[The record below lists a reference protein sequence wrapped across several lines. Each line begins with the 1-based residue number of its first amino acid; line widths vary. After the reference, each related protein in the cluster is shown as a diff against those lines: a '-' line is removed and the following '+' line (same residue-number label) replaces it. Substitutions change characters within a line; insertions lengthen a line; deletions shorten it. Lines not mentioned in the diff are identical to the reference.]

1 MPSTQDVVHDAVLRA
16 VGAAVERAW
25 DTDRFALAGG
35 LRTALAEETGLP
47 ACDAVRQVFQRYG
60 PALTDLVLRYAGPG
74 PGGLP
79 APHTRQE
86 AHAALHETVAALV
99 ADLIAVGVVAPAG
112 AAPAADEP
120 YESPSVH
127 EAVHEVP
134 HVVAASVHRAPG
146 SFPDAGGHPSDGRD
160 RSPGASARRRAQ
172 RTQLALRQA
181 RRTVDDVDWEAAG
194 EANRALLAAL
204 KPHQRLAVLWTADP
218 GRLVV
223 GNANPAYTPL
233 CALTGVPGAG
243 VFAGSVQRGA
253 NAGPLRRTPTARVSG
268 LPGEA
273 GEEVTA
279 AFAAHGFRVV
289 LRPPSRWDP

>member
-1 MPSTQDVVHDAVLRA
+1 MPSTQDAVHDAVLRA

-35 LRTALAEETGLP
+35 LRAALAEETGLP

-60 PALTDLVLRYAGPG
+60 PVLTDLVLRYAGPG
-74 PGGLP
+74 PGGVP
-79 APHTRQE
+79 APHRRQE

-99 ADLIAVGVVAPAG
+99 ADLIAAGMIAPAG

-134 HVVAASVHRAPG
+134 HVVAAFALRAPG
-146 SFPDAGGHPSDGRD
+146 SFPEAGEHPSDGRD

-172 RTQLALRQA
+172 RAELALRQA
-181 RRTVDDVDWEAAG
+181 RRTIGGVDWDAAG

-204 KPHQRLAVLWTADP
+204 RPHQRLAVLWAADP

-223 GNANPAYTPL
+223 GSANPAYPPL
-233 CALTGVPGAG
+233 GALTGVPGAG

-253 NAGPLRRTPTARVSG
+253 NAGALRRTPTGLVTG

-273 GEEVTA
+273 GQAVTA